1 MKSGRLPW
9 LLLML
14 VATAALAAFSD
25 VPPDRPGGPVRAV
38 DAAGG
43 LPVIR
48 ALEPRVFLPGRGG
61 DPFAVDRPVNP
72 ADAAPAGADAVSP
85 APTFAAPLPWQ
96 VIGKQHVEG
105 EGWTVFLA
113 RGAETSVVR
122 AGDTLDDTYRVTA
135 IKPPTLTLLHLKR
148 KSTRTLDIGEAK
160 Q

>member
-9 LLLML
+9 LLLAL
-14 VATAALAAFSD
+14 VATAALAALGD
-25 VPPDRPGGPVRAV
+25 APDKTAGAAVAAVPPER
-38 DAAGG
+38 

-48 ALEPRVFLPGRGG
+48 ALELRVFMPGRGG
-61 DPFAVDRPVNP
+61 DPFAANPP
-72 ADAAPAGADAVSP
+72 ADAAPAGTDAVLP

-113 RGAETSVVR
+113 RGAETSVLR
-122 AGDTLDDTYRVTA
+122 EGDTLDDIYRVTA

-148 KSTRTLDIGEAK
+148 KTTRTLDIGEVK
-160 Q
+160 E

>member
-14 VATAALAAFSD
+14 VGTAALAAFSD
-25 VPPDRPGGPVRAV
+25 APDRPGGPVRAT
-38 DAAGG
+38 DPAGS
-43 LPVIR
+43 LSVIR
-48 ALEPRVFLPGRGG
+48 AIEPRVFLPGRGG
-61 DPFAVDRPVNP
+61 DPFAIDRP
-72 ADAAPAGADAVSP
+72 ADAAPAGSDAVSP
-85 APTFAAPLPWQ
+85 APTIAAPLPWQ

-160 Q
+160 E